1 MDRIVNQEVAVNATR
16 ETGSAALAPFG
27 AGLVKSARRHF
38 KRAAI
43 ERELARLDN
52 RMLGD
57 LGLSRSEIGFVA
69 QQAVAVPGEG
79 TLFQEFSRLVFNLV
93 VRPVAEWSRRREIY
107 DQL

>member
-1 MDRIVNQEVAVNATR
+1 MNRMINQNEKVAMSVAR
-16 ETGSAALAPFG
+16 ETGFAALNRFG
-27 AGLVKSARRHF
+27 TVLVNSTRRHF

-57 LGLSRSEIGFVA
+57 LGLTRSEIGFVA
-69 QQAVAVPGEG
+69 QQAVTVPGEG

-93 VRPVAEWSRRREIY
+93 VRP
-107 DQL
+107 